1 MNVGC
6 AAGAVF
12 SSPHQLA
19 ALFRVEEEVVSLV
32 TSEQGDTRSRAQ
44 GVASYLQRYQH
55 RTRELGPRHQVTP
68 ASSVQ
73 HFELNTVFVLKIYFH
88 FLSWNW
94 MMNNTPRP

>member
-6 AAGAVF
+6 AAAAVF

-44 GVASYLQRYQH
+44 GVAAYLQRYQH
-55 RTRELGPRHQVTP
+55 RSRELGPRHQVTP
-68 ASSVQ
+68 ACDLKTVCCMHCKYISISSAGAG
-73 HFELNTVFVLKIYFH
+73 
-88 FLSWNW
+88 
-94 MMNNTPRP
+94 

>member
-6 AAGAVF
+6 AAAAVF

-44 GVASYLQRYQH
+44 GVAAYLQRYQH
-55 RTRELGPRHQVTP
+55 RSRELGPRHQVTP
-68 ASSVQ
+68 ACVQ
-73 HFELNTVFVLKIYFH
+73 HCDLKTVCCMHSKYI
-88 FLSWNW
+88 SIS
-94 MMNNTPRP
+94 

>member
-6 AAGAVF
+6 AAAAVF

-44 GVASYLQRYQH
+44 GVAAYLQLYQH
-55 RTRELGPRHQVTP
+55 RSRELGPRHQVTP
-68 ASSVQ
+68 ASVQ
-73 HFELNTVFVLKIYFH
+73 YCDLKTLCCMHCKYI
-88 FLSWNW
+88 SISSAGAG
-94 MMNNTPRP
+94 

>member
-6 AAGAVF
+6 AAAAVF

-44 GVASYLQRYQH
+44 GVAAYLQRYQH
-55 RTRELGPRHQVTP
+55 RSRELGPRHQVTP

-73 HFELNTVFVLKIYFH
+73 HCDLKTACCMHCKYI
-88 FLSWNW
+88 SISSAGAG
-94 MMNNTPRP
+94 

>member
-6 AAGAVF
+6 AAAAVF

-44 GVASYLQRYQH
+44 GVAAYLQRYQH
-55 RTRELGPRHQVTP
+55 RSRELGPRHQVTP
-68 ASSVQ
+68 ASSVAVQ
-73 HFELNTVFVLKIYFH
+73 HCDLKTVCCMHYKYI
-88 FLSWNW
+88 SIS
-94 MMNNTPRP
+94 